1 MSAIPRRLAELA
13 TVLGRSPY
21 DPTPRTAE
29 LAPSDPLDHAIR
41 IAVEN
46 VERDGGPFGAVVVL
60 PDGRAAHGVNRVTD
74 SLDPT
79 AHAEVSAIRAACK
92 LAGTFNLT
100 GAVLYTSCHPCPM
113 CLAASMWA
121 RLDRIEYAATPEEA
135 AWGGFDDRA
144 FYDQMQGLTPLAL
157 TMVKGEHRMD
167 QLAPFSRWRAN
178 DERTTY

>member
-1 MSAIPRRLAELA
+1 MSIAPRMASYLAYA
-13 TVLGRSPY
+13 FGHSPF
-21 DPTPRTAE
+21 DPMPRTGPP
-29 LAPSDPLDHAIR
+29 APGDPLDHAIR

-60 PDGRAAHGVNRVTD
+60 PDGRAAYGVNRVTD

-100 GAVLYTSCHPCPM
+100 GAVLYTSCYPCPM

-121 RLDRIEYAATPEEA
+121 RLERIEYAATPEEA
-135 AWGGFDDRA
+135 AAGGFDDRA
-144 FYDQMQGLTPLAL
+144 FYDQMQERAPLSL
-157 TMVKGEHRMD
+157 ELVHGEHRMN

-178 DERTTY
+178 DERTDY